1 MPVLVLIPAPVNTIQ
16 CLLSLI
22 HCARV
27 SSLNDRSASLSK
39 YSCFSSSSLMFGA
52 DGRGFGFG
60 KTGLESGFGLAGKEL
75 FYFSDISA
83 RA

>member
-1 MPVLVLIPAPVNTIQ
+1 
-16 CLLSLI
+16 
-22 HCARV
+22 
-27 SSLNDRSASLSK
+27 
-39 YSCFSSSSLMFGA
+39 MFGA